1 MAIRQFDELK
11 RIKKE
16 LDELAVSLEI
26 INYFDEMD
34 LPEEEIELR
43 TKVASEFQRF
53 FRNLF
58 LVMATGEVIRESY
71 IEDIRNEYI
80 RICDK
85 YGLTPNMSHIDRFA
99 ETIVDNTLQ
108 NINSDYYTSIE
119 RSITIAETETNN
131 SANYDELQDMIAEGK
146 TQKTW
151 VTMRD
156 KKVRDTHMAIDGMT
170 IPIEEMFPV
179 GNTEMLYPCDE
190 LNGFD
195 SPEEIVGCRCT
206 CVYS

>member
-11 RIKKE
+11 RIQKE
-16 LDELAVSLEI
+16 LDELAISLEI
-26 INYFDEMD
+26 IKYFDEMD

-43 TKVASEFQRF
+43 TKVASEFQHF

-58 LVMATGEVIRESY
+58 LIMATGEVIRESY

-108 NINSDYYTSIE
+108 NINSDYYTSVE

-151 VTMRD
+151 VTMQD
-156 KKVRDTHMAIDGMT
+156 NKVRETHMAIDGMT
-170 IPIEEMFPV
+170 IGIDDLFEV
-179 GNTEMLYPCDE
+179 GDALMRFPCDE
-190 LNGFD
+190 EMAYD
-195 SPEEIVGCRCT
+195 SPQETVNCRCHLEFQ
-206 CVYS
+206 

>member
-71 IEDIRNEYI
+71 IEDIRSEYI